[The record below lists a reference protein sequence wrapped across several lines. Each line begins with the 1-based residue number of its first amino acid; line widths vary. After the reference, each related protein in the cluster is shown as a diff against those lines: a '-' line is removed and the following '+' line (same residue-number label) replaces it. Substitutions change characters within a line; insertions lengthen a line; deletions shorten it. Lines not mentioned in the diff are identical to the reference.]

1 LITRNLSRGI
11 VADCFRRSK
20 KNSAYAIVGSP
31 GIGKSWTL
39 LYALQQSLLYK
50 GACVAFFQQKEQT
63 AFVCIRNGN
72 HVFAWLAPTSPTA
85 DSFLFDHKDVLV
97 LLDPRD
103 ADEGGA
109 EYLGGQRMVIF
120 AASNN
125 EAHFRGDIGKVTG
138 DYPRFL
144 GPFTDDELEVSLPL
158 MGCHDM
164 KKASERAK
172 RVGNLPRYL
181 IDDDLYHKRETL
193 VAVSNGSLNMERI
206 VAWSGMEEIQP
217 TATTPGTLC
226 SVSAMMDNEED
237 PDAIGY
243 DGESGVDYGTLKF
256 QVMSKEVWTRVV
268 MKKRSSILSLWASS
282 MTSSTDTLN

>member
-1 LITRNLSRGI
+1 MC
-11 VADCFRRSK
+11 CFFS
-20 KNSAYAIVGSP
+20 
-31 GIGKSWTL
+31 T
-39 LYALQQSLLYK
+39 K
-50 GACVAFFQQKEQT
+50 GTDSFCVYQKENDV
-63 AFVCIRNGN
+63 FV
-72 HVFAWLAPTSPTA
+72 WSAPTSSAAT
-85 DSFLFDHKDVLV
+85 SFLVDHKDVLF

-109 EYLGGQRMVIF
+109 YYVTGQRMLIF

-125 EAHFRGDIGKVTG
+125 NAHFTGDIGKVTG

-164 KKASERAK
+164 KNAFERAK

-193 VAVSNGSLNMERI
+193 VTVSNGSLNMERI

-217 TATTPGTLC
+217 TATTPGTLF

-268 MKKRSSILSLWASS
+268 MKNRSSILSFWASS
-282 MTSSTDTLN
+282 MTSSTDTHN